1 MATAGLGIVLPLYKG
16 RKQKQAVAE
25 AEARLQADERS
36 AEAMRLRARASVEKA
51 RFDLEAA
58 VREAEAYSKGVL
70 AVDALAV
77 ESALASFQAGK
88 SPFVAVLEAHN
99 TLYRDR
105 WEHAELLFH
114 VLWHSASL
122 DAMGVAAE

>member
-1 MATAGLGIVLPLYKG
+1 
-16 RKQKQAVAE
+16 
-25 AEARLQADERS
+25 
-36 AEAMRLRARASVEKA
+36 MRLRARSTVEKA

-58 VREAEAYSKGVL
+58 VREAEAYSTGVL
-70 AVDALAV
+70 AADALAV

-88 SPFVAVLEAHN
+88 SPFLSVLEAHN

-105 WEHAELLFH
+105 WQHAELLFH

-122 DAMGVAAE
+122 DAMGVVMD